1 MLASLPRTGD
11 ERLVVGMQHPDDAA
25 VFRLPGGDLLVQTVD
40 LIAPIVDGAVDFGMI
55 AAANSL
61 SDVYAMGGRPLT
73 AMNIMCFPESLPLSV
88 LGEILGG
95 AQRTIR
101 EAGAVLVGGH
111 TVVDPELKF
120 GLAVSGIVDDGEVL
134 SIDRARVGDILVL
147 TKPIGTGIVNQALR
161 KGLVDDR
168 AAAYQHSLRSMTTLN
183 AAGARAA
190 RAAGASAATDVTG
203 FGLLGHAAQ
212 FARAAQVTFEIDRAE
227 VPVLDGVPAL
237 VAGGV
242 VPKRSRENAESYRTR
257 VAGVAGEQ
265 DAVLLFD
272 PQTSGGL
279 LVCIPAERLDVF
291 RQAIGDWPLGVHVVG
306 RVAARAD
313 HDVVVRSG

>member
-1 MLASLPRTGD
+1 M
-11 ERLVVGMQHPDDAA
+11 EHPDDAA

-40 LIAPIVDGAVDFGMI
+40 LIAPIVNEPDLFGAI

-73 AMNIMCFPESLPLSV
+73 AMNVVCFPDSLPLSV
-88 LGEILGG
+88 LGEIMAG

-101 EAGAVLVGGH
+101 EAGCVLVGGH
-111 TVVDPELKF
+111 TVLDPELKF
-120 GLAVSGIVDDGEVL
+120 GLAVSGIIDDGEPW
-134 SIDRARVGDILVL
+134 SIDRARVGDLL

-161 KGLVDDR
+161 KGLVDEG
-168 AAAYQHSLRSMTTLN
+168 AAAYLDSVRSMTTLN
-183 AAGARAA
+183 AAGARAG

-203 FGLLGHAAQ
+203 FGLCGHAAQ
-212 FARAAQVTFEIDRAE
+212 FARASRVTFEIERAA
-227 VPVLDGVPAL
+227 VPTLEGVAAL

-257 VAGVAGEQ
+257 VAGVAGDHE
-265 DAVLLFD
+265 AVLFFD

-279 LVCIPAERLDVF
+279 LVCIPADRLDDF
-291 RQAIGDWPLGVHVVG
+291 RAAIGDWPLGVHVVG
-306 RVAARAD
+306 RVAARAA
-313 HDVVVRSG
+313 HDVVVL